1 MKYINKFMAFLGES
15 CITCIELEGKIFF
28 VAREKKKTENSEK
41 TLGVRLRV
49 NNKVNAHKILMQS
62 LGLNLG
68 QIGGESSELL
78 HHAGLLLAFLLIV
91 LGLLFSEFVPPI
103 NLPCHAL

>member
-1 MKYINKFMAFLGES
+1 MWL
-15 CITCIELEGKIFF
+15 
-28 VAREKKKTENSEK
+28 RRKKKTENSEK

-68 QIGGESSELL
+68 QIGGESSDHELL
-78 HHAGLLLAFLLIV
+78 HHAGSLLAFLLIV
-91 LGLLFSEFVPPI
+91 LGLLF
-103 NLPCHAL
+103 